1 MCSNIVIDI
10 ILYYN
15 YFCIL
20 IQKCCDIKK
29 KKKSNKNGITTYVL
43 KKNLLSYGSY
53 LKPR

>member
-29 KKKSNKNGITTYVL
+29 KKEIK
-43 KKNLLSYGSY
+43 
-53 LKPR
+53 

>member
-29 KKKSNKNGITTYVL
+29 KKSNKNGITTYVL
-43 KKNLLSYGSY
+43 KKISCCMALI
-53 LKPR
+53 